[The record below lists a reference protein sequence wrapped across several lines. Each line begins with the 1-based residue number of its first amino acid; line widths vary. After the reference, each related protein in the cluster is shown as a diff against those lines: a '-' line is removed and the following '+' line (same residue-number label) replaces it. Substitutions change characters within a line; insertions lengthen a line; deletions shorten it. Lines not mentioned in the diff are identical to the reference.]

1 MDDLISV
8 IVPVYNVEN
17 YLGTCIE
24 SILAQTYRTLEIILV
39 NDGSTDASES
49 IMKKYAL
56 SDERIYCISQENGG
70 LSAARNRGLKAAK
83 GEYVVFADADDF
95 MESDMIASLYQMMEQ
110 QVSVTAC
117 GYYCVDGQGEKL
129 PQNVPFK
136 EEFPGEGIYD
146 EKAFWKMYFEKSC
159 IYPVVAWNKLFCRN
173 ILTGLAFPEGK
184 YHEDEF
190 FINLLWRNQFLI
202 KCTPRKLYDYRI
214 RENSITSKIS
224 AERILD
230 QMEAF
235 TERLGYFADRRM
247 YDEFFLMF
255 DRMLVILQ
263 GLIQMEKEEGKKCI
277 TDLIHRF
284 QRTVVRAVF
293 FPVGFRLR
301 AKAIVFGFF
310 GRHYFAIRAVCFR
323 VKANSPGSNG
333 D

>member
-8 IVPVYNVEN
+8 IVPVYNVED

-24 SILAQTYRTLEIILV
+24 SILAQTYHTLEIILV

-56 SDERIYCISQENGG
+56 SDERIYCISQENSG
-70 LSAARNRGLKAAK
+70 LSAARNKGIQAAK
-83 GEYVVFADADDF
+83 GEYIIFVDADDF
-95 MESDMIASLYQMMEQ
+95 MECDMIASLHQMMEQ

-117 GYYCVDGQGEKL
+117 GYYCVDEQGKRL

-159 IYPVVAWNKLFCRN
+159 IYPVVAWNKLFRRD

-190 FINLLWRNQFLI
+190 FTNLLWKNQFLI

-214 RENSITSKIS
+214 RENSITSTIS
-224 AERILD
+224 IKRILD

-235 TERLGYFADRRM
+235 MERLGYFADKGM
-247 YDEFFLMF
+247 YDEHFLLL

-263 GLIQMEKEEGKKCI
+263 KLIQMEKEKGRKCI
-277 TDLIHRF
+277 TGMLHRF
-284 QRTVVRAVF
+284 QRTAVRAVF

-301 AKAIVFGFF
+301 TKVFVFGIF
-310 GRHYFAIRAVCFR
+310 GRHYFAIRQMWRNIFQR
-323 VKANSPGSNG
+323 K
-333 D
+333 